1 MKSSLVTKLE
11 SLCDRHEEVS
21 ALLSDAETASNPDKF
36 RTLSQEYA
44 QLDEVVRVYS
54 GYRQAQADLAE
65 AQTML
70 ADGDPD
76 VREMAQEEM
85 DSLTQQMTLAEGE
98 LQGKRKTDCSQK
110 RGSSST

>member
-44 QLDEVVRVYS
+44 QLDEVVRGYG

-65 AQTML
+65 AQAMPSKLKIEL
-70 ADGDPD
+70 ASGDIVEAPFHH
-76 VREMAQEEM
+76 
-85 DSLTQQMTLAEGE
+85 TQLIES
-98 LQGKRKTDCSQK
+98 D
-110 RGSSST
+110 